1 MILTTGS
8 ALTTTCG
15 DSGLLTDAVLH
26 APINPLLFSLD
37 SSKPTPGENRFTL
50 RPWRVG
56 DAPELFR
63 AWCDPALASGAP
75 PEAARTV
82 ELAAA
87 WISRYEQRAL
97 DGLALDLAIAPVDGP
112 VVGEVGV
119 AEFSPVR
126 RAAILGYWIAPEA
139 RGRGLATA
147 AVATFCDWA
156 FSQNGLIKGGLAAI
170 GARVAP
176 DNVASALLLEKALFT
191 RADVRPDGIE
201 IWLRRATRSGTRG

>member
-1 MILTTGS
+1 MGR
-8 ALTTTCG
+8 
-15 DSGLLTDAVLH
+15 DSGLVNDAVLQV
-26 APINPLLFSLD
+26 PINPLIFSLD
-37 SSKPTPGENRFTL
+37 GSRLTPGQKRFTL

-87 WISRYEQRAL
+87 WISGYEQRAL
-97 DGLALDLAIAPVDGP
+97 DGLALDLAVASVDGP

-147 AVATFCDWA
+147 AVGTFCDWA
-156 FSQNGLIKGGLAAI
+156 FREDGLIEGGLAAI
-170 GARVAP
+170 GARVAAG
-176 DNVASALLLEKALFT
+176 NVASALLLEKAMFT
-191 RADVRPDGIE
+191 RADVRPDGTE
-201 IWLRRATRSGTRG
+201 IWLRRASQSGDSPSG